1 MIILIIFYLFLD
13 NNRDFRSPRFII
25 EMSDLDIEEGYSATF
40 KVKLD
45 FGYPKARVLFY
56 RNQELL
62 LNDKRHEICNFLLNL
77 ISFNNPF
84 QSINPLRL
92 LR

>member
-1 MIILIIFYLFLD
+1 
-13 NNRDFRSPRFII
+13 
-25 EMSDLDIEEGYSATF
+25 MSDLDIEEGYSATF

>member
-1 MIILIIFYLFLD
+1 
-13 NNRDFRSPRFII
+13 
-25 EMSDLDIEEGYSATF
+25 MSDLDIEEGYSATF

-62 LNDKRHEICNFLLNL
+62 LNDKRHEICNFFL
-77 ISFNNPF
+77 IFNII
-84 QSINPLRL
+84 Q
-92 LR
+92 